1 MTRHQIRR
9 GRMKSNWVAPCK
21 PARCDCFVAIFQV
34 AQSRLKFGM
43 TTLFVLKNDPVF
55 FFSRMQK
62 KMDEIA
68 WNSTPTPSL
77 CVRLQTTYDFILES
91 QNTVRV
97 FYAIGGER
105 GKTFKNVYEALFPRL
120 WKKKKQGQF
129 YHRKGVG
136 MPNLSGFWATWKI
149 ATKSSYRAGLHGALQ
164 LLFHFTRDRQE
175 EEHYVAISSS
185 EQFPGSAK
193 NRHRNQIN
201 LIPDWMRMR
210 TSVSEPIDAA
220 QNSHMTVN
228 LTLSFLE
235 SSERHGVDVVH

>member
-1 MTRHQIRR
+1 MWLFRSDFPSCSESAEIWH
-9 GRMKSNWVAPCK
+9 
-21 PARCDCFVAIFQV
+21 DY
-34 AQSRLKFGM
+34 
-43 TTLFVLKNDPVF
+43 TLFVLKNVRV

-68 WNSTPTPSL
+68 WNSTPTPSP
-77 CVRLQTTYDFILES
+77 CVRLQTTYDFTLES

-97 FYAIGGER
+97 FYAIGGESGEDFQER
-105 GKTFKNVYEALFPRL
+105 VWSLVSPLVE
-120 WKKKKQGQF
+120 KKQGQF
-129 YHRKGVG
+129 FHRKGVG
-136 MPNLSGFWATWKI
+136 MPNFIGFWATWKI

-175 EEHYVAISSS
+175 EEHYVTISSS
-185 EQFPGSAK
+185 DQFPGSAK